1 VKDTNGLR
9 AMGDAS
15 KTKTAGELSEIIVV
29 RLGRDGVF
37 VSVHPN
43 AGYGWHATVVTAPAR
58 TLRSRRRVEEIAAQ
72 MRAEGYK
79 LR

>member
-1 VKDTNGLR
+1 LVGYLAISVR
-9 AMGDAS
+9 H
-15 KTKTAGELSEIIVV
+15 EPQCI